1 MDLRELVK
9 IAVERKASDLHIK
22 VGGPPVIRI
31 DNKLTPLN
39 EKGKISQEDA
49 IKMIFSVM
57 NESQRERFRE
67 KREIDMAYS
76 VAGLGRFR
84 VNIFQQRSTVGMVM
98 RVIPMK
104 VMTLQELNLPPVV
117 EKLALETRGLLLVTG
132 TTGSGKSTCLAS
144 MVEHMNT
151 HREAHIITIED
162 PIEYLIRDKSCL
174 VNQREVGTDT
184 ESFADALRSA
194 LRQDP
199 DVILVGEMRDY
210 ETVSTALLA
219 SETGHLVLSTLHTV
233 DAAETINRII
243 SVFPPYQQRQVRLQL
258 SSLLKGIV
266 SLRLIP
272 RADGRGRV
280 PAAEVLVVTNTIRE
294 CIIDSDKTRKIP
306 DYIAAGHSQYGMQ
319 TFDQSLMTLYR
330 RSLIS
335 YEEAL
340 LWASNPDDFA
350 LRVRGIEPAW
360 DEVLKVTEEGKT
372 TTTPAP
378 GIERMSG

>member
-22 VGGPPVIRI
+22 VGGPPVIRV
-31 DNKLTPLN
+31 DHRLVPLT

-57 NESQRERFRE
+57 NESQRDRFKE

-104 VMTLQELNLPPVV
+104 VMTIQELNLPPVV
-117 EKLALETRGLLLVTG
+117 EKLSLETRGLLLVTG

-151 HREAHIITIED
+151 HRTAHVVTIED
-162 PIEYLIRDKSCL
+162 PIEYLIRDKQCL

-184 ESFADALRSA
+184 DSFADALRSA

-233 DAAETINRII
+233 DTAETINRII

-258 SSLLKGIV
+258 ASLLRGIV

-306 DYIAAGHSQYGMQ
+306 DFIAAGHSQYGMQ

-330 RSLIS
+330 RSLVS

-360 DEVLKVTEEGKT
+360 DEVLKVTGEDKSKVSE
-372 TTTPAP
+372 
-378 GIERMSG
+378 IERLSG

>member
-1 MDLRELVK
+1 
-9 IAVERKASDLHIK
+9 
-22 VGGPPVIRI
+22 
-31 DNKLTPLN
+31 
-39 EKGKISQEDA
+39 
-49 IKMIFSVM
+49 
-57 NESQRERFRE
+57 
-67 KREIDMAYS
+67 
-76 VAGLGRFR
+76 
-84 VNIFQQRSTVGMVM
+84 
-98 RVIPMK
+98 
-104 VMTLQELNLPPVV
+104 
-117 EKLALETRGLLLVTG
+117 
-132 TTGSGKSTCLAS
+132 
-144 MVEHMNT
+144 
-151 HREAHIITIED
+151 
-162 PIEYLIRDKSCL
+162 
-174 VNQREVGTDT
+174 VGTDT
-184 ESFADALRSA
+184 DSFAEALRSA

-233 DAAETINRII
+233 DTAETINRII

-258 SSLLKGIV
+258 ASLLRGII

-306 DYIAAGHSQYGMQ
+306 DFIAAGHSQYGMQ

-330 RSLIS
+330 RSLVS

-360 DEVLKVTEEGKT
+360 DEVLKVTQEDKSKVSE
-372 TTTPAP
+372 
-378 GIERMSG
+378 IERLSG

>member
-1 MDLRELVK
+1 MDLRDLAK

-22 VGGPPVIRI
+22 VGGPPVIRVDHRLI
-31 DNKLTPLN
+31 PLT

-57 NESQRERFRE
+57 NESQRDRFKE

-98 RVIPMK
+98 RVIPMN

-117 EKLALETRGLLLVTG
+117 EKLSLETRGLLLVTG
-132 TTGSGKSTCLAS
+132 TTGSGKTTCLAS

-151 HREAHIITIED
+151 HRTAHIITIED
-162 PIEYLIRDKSCL
+162 PIEYLIRDKECL
-174 VNQREVGTDT
+174 VSQREVGTDT
-184 ESFADALRSA
+184 DSFAEALRSA

-243 SVFPPYQQRQVRLQL
+243 SVFPPYQQRQIRLQL
-258 SSLLKGIV
+258 ASLLKGII

-280 PAAEVLVVTNTIRE
+280 PAAEVLVVTHTIRE
-294 CIIDSDKTRKIP
+294 CIIDADKTRKIP
-306 DYIAAGHSQYGMQ
+306 DFIAAGHSQYGMQ

-330 RSLIS
+330 RSLVS

-360 DEVLKVTEEGKT
+360 DEVLKVTEEGK
-372 TTTPAP
+372 ANVS
-378 GIERMSG
+378 GIERLTG

>member
-1 MDLRELVK
+1 MDLRDLVK

-22 VGGPPVIRI
+22 VGGPPVIRVDHRLI
-31 DNKLTPLN
+31 PLT

-57 NESQRERFRE
+57 NESQRDRFKE
-67 KREIDMAYS
+67 KHEIDMAYS

-117 EKLALETRGLLLVTG
+117 EKLSLETRGLLLVTG
-132 TTGSGKSTCLAS
+132 TTGSGKTTCLAS

-151 HREAHIITIED
+151 HRTAHIITIED
-162 PIEYLIRDKSCL
+162 PIEYLIRDKECL
-174 VNQREVGTDT
+174 VSQREVGTDT
-184 ESFADALRSA
+184 DSFAEALRSA

-243 SVFPPYQQRQVRLQL
+243 SVFPPYQQRQIRLQL
-258 SSLLKGIV
+258 ASLLRGIV

-280 PAAEVLVVTNTIRE
+280 PAAEVLVVTHTIRE

-306 DYIAAGHSQYGMQ
+306 DFIAAGHSQYGMQ

-330 RSLIS
+330 RSLVS

-360 DEVLKVTEEGKT
+360 DEVLKASEEDKSKVS
-372 TTTPAP
+372 
-378 GIERMSG
+378 GIERLTG